1 MCIHTLA
8 TRREGDLGRGGAGGA
23 WTKEHSE
30 SMVVAVP
37 SWFCR
42 RKVEKDGGQGH
53 EAELSLVFTESESK
67 DAL

>member
-1 MCIHTLA
+1 
-8 TRREGDLGRGGAGGA
+8 
-23 WTKEHSE
+23 
-30 SMVVAVP
+30 MVVAVP
-37 SWFCR
+37 SWFRR